1 MCLCVV
7 MRAVGSEEP
16 KETVGTFFVVVVL
29 EVLSAHG
36 PPKPKSHTQLAGL

>member
-7 MRAVGSEEP
+7 MRAVGSNEP
-16 KETVGTFFVVVVL
+16 KEAVGTFFFVVVL

-36 PPKPKSHTQLAGL
+36 TPKPKSHTQLTGL